1 MEFFSCNLHVEYPQR
16 IFELGAV
23 TVPDDKAE
31 TRTRDNDTL
40 AAAVSHGNA
49 SFTEIKSVLDAVL
62 MNLGLEWQ
70 IREARHPSFIEGRV
84 GTVIVGKTEVGM
96 LGELHPKVLQAWAL
110 ENPVAAFE
118 LDMSRIGR
126 IRGKQ

>member
-16 IFELGAV
+16 IFELGTV

-118 LDMSRIGR
+118 LNMSRIGR

>member
-1 MEFFSCNLHVEYPQR
+1 
-16 IFELGAV
+16 
-23 TVPDDKAE
+23 
-31 TRTRDNDTL
+31 
-40 AAAVSHGNA
+40 
-49 SFTEIKSVLDAVL
+49 